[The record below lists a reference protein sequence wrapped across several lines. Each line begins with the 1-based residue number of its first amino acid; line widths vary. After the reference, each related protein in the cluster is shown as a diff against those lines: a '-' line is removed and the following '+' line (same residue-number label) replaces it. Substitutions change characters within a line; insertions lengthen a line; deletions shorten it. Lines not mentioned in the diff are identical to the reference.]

1 MCVYIYIYIYMSGF
15 EVPTQFLQRGCF
27 FGVFLGSGEKL
38 SLDERFYNFYNFID
52 IFIILREKV
61 KFWYIL

>member
-1 MCVYIYIYIYMSGF
+1 MYIYIYIYMSGF

-38 SLDERFYNFYNFID
+38 SSGEIFILSRD
-52 IFIILREKV
+52 IFITLRET
-61 KFWYIL
+61 